1 MKFENE
7 EELITKVK
15 AISGMISTCHYH
27 KHIEPQKRMVKK
39 FGDIGEIEKKSVFQ
53 VRAGIDYENIKT
65 VKEKHESGEVERKG
79 LPDSMEKC
87 AKGVYKHKYKGSY
100 YIGCQPLANKNKH
113 SVHTSEYYLNGEKVE
128 LDAIIVED
136 KTLKD
141 FLYAKDLPKDDDRE
155 WINLD
160 VENIYSLSS
169 M

>member
-7 EELITKVK
+7 EELIAKVK
-15 AISGMISTCHYH
+15 ALSGAVSTCHYH
-27 KHIEPQKRMVKK
+27 KDLEPKKTLVKK
-39 FGDIGEIEKKSVFQ
+39 FGDIGKIEKKSVFQ

-79 LPDSMEKC
+79 LPESMEKR

-100 YIGCQPLANKNKH
+100 YIGCQPLAGKNPN
-113 SVHTSEYYLNGEKVE
+113 SVHTSDYYLDGEKVE
-128 LDAIIVED
+128 LDTIIVED
-136 KTLKD
+136 KTFGD

-160 VENIYSLSS
+160 VENIESLSG